1 MQNNFDPLIIRGKSL
16 IPVVQGGMGVGV
28 SASKLSSA
36 VARENGVGTM
46 PASICATCTKI
57 CWPNQKSTPA
67 KKNTP
72 A

>member
-36 VARENGVGTM
+36 VARENGVGTIASVDLRHLSKTM
-46 PASICATCTKI
+46 PPTSVRRANPVLTRL
-57 CWPNQKSTPA
+57 
-67 KKNTP
+67 
-72 A
+72 